1 MFRVLAI
8 HQSNWR
14 NCGLCV
20 GLSAENGSMLMGI
33 WWQEHK
39 NKLGGL
45 KVLIWKRNVCYRVLQ
60 LSKLPR
66 YRERQTVMCCLEWLG
81 KSKCLVT
88 GLDVS
93 LSFLSTLW
101 KCSQNQ
107 SPVIFLFHQ
116 CITFC
121 NKCKLCSKWH

>member
-1 MFRVLAI
+1 MLAI

-20 GLSAENGSMLMGI
+20 GLSAENGSMLLMGI
-33 WWQEHK
+33 WWQKHK

-45 KVLIWKRNVCYRVLQ
+45 KVLIWKINVCSRVLQ

-66 YRERQTVMCCLEWLG
+66 YRERLKTVICCLEWLG
-81 KSKCLVT
+81 RSKCLAT

-93 LSFLSTLW
+93 SSFLSMLRRY
-101 KCSQNQ
+101 SQNQ
-107 SPVIFLFHQ
+107 LPVIFLFHQ